1 MQHKKCF
8 HNNNNWNG
16 APGDHPLSAC
26 APLLK
31 GKSVKLFYCL
41 PRLTKLTMF
50 SLCMAAHQAQQ
61 TAQSAKHIKMLRIDE
76 GRWSIVYFKYLI
88 FIYIYFFFFAEPPN
102 RLAHVGRR
110 GVCLLARVC
119 RALHTCL
126 LVCFING
133 NHLSKCFSKTP
144 HQDFMAK
151 TIYFS
156 WHIWISLL
164 NNMAA
169 FIFH

>member
-16 APGDHPLSAC
+16 APGDHLLSAC

-88 FIYIYFFFFAEPPN
+88 FIYIYFFAQPPN
-102 RLAHVGRR
+102 RLARVGRR

-119 RALHTCL
+119 CTLHTCL
-126 LVCFING
+126 RVCFING